1 MSGRWSV
8 CVEISGAVPA
18 SNSLYKELLKTQFVA
33 QSMPWSFGLL
43 ATLVQQVGCPQ
54 KNQHVLGGYV
64 RAPKTLKPVVLLHI
78 SKCYKPRM
86 ISWRCG
92 LLEHKF

>member
-1 MSGRWSV
+1 MK
-8 CVEISGAVPA
+8 CVRGNLRCSA
-18 SNSLYKELLKTQFVA
+18 SIQLFIQRVAKNTKFVA